1 MRIPF
6 ITRDPAIPIDLIN
19 FPITDSANNRGYL
32 REIAIQTVV
41 GYIARSIASSKFRYL
56 VNGERQ
62 YDDIDYMLNVRPNIS
77 QNASEFWQ
85 QFVFKLITENEVLA
99 VFTDDGQLI
108 IADSYS
114 RSEYALVPDLFS
126 SVVYRNFT
134 YQRNFSEDDV
144 LFLQFNNRNIL
155 TFMNQMF
162 TDYAALYNNI
172 YTSQLRNNQVRGILK
187 IDSNQSQDERTRKAS
202 QELVNRIFKSFSE
215 RAVSIIPLFKGFDYS
230 EVSKGD
236 SNGTS
241 PNQAMEILDGL
252 TNELADI
259 LGVPRAL
266 LHGDVTNLNDL
277 LKSFIKFTID
287 PINQAIEQELNAK
300 IIGKEDYQKGER
312 IQIIGIKA
320 TDALENAEAADKL
333 VSSGNYTNNEVRVK
347 LGDEPSDDPNLDVF
361 YITKNYTTASDMNTT
376 SEGGENNENN

>member
-19 FPITDSANNRGYL
+19 FPITDSTNNRGYL

-172 YTSQLRNNQVRGILK
+172 YTSQLRNNQIRGTLK
-187 IDSNQSQDERTRKAS
+187 IDSNQAQDEAS
-202 QELVNRIFKSFSE
+202 INRANALVNRIFKSFSE
-215 RAVSIIPLFKGFDYS
+215 RAVSIIPLFKGYEYNEINS
-230 EVSKGD
+230 GG
-236 SNGTS
+236 SNGTDS
-241 PNQAMEILDGL
+241 NESMQILDGL

-300 IIGKEDYQKGER
+300 IIGKDDYQKGER

>member
-6 ITRDPAIPIDLIN
+6 ITRDPAIPIDLIE
-19 FPITDSANNRGYL
+19 FPITGDSNNRGYL

-99 VFTDDGQLI
+99 IFTDDNQLI

-162 TDYAALYNNI
+162 TDYATLYNNV

-187 IDSNQSQDERTRKAS
+187 IESNQSQDERTRNAA

-215 RAVSIIPLFKGFDYS
+215 RAVSIIPLFKGFEYN
-230 EVSKGD
+230 EVSNGG
-236 SNGTS
+236 SNGTDS
-241 PNQAMEILDGL
+241 NQSMQILDGL

-300 IIGKEDYQKGER
+300 IIGKDDYQKGER